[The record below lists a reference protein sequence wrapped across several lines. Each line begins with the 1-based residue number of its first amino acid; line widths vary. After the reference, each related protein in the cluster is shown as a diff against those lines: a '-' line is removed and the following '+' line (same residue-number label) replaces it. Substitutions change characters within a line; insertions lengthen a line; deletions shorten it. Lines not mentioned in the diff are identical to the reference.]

1 MNLSRSQFSISLCFL
16 ILSFSNF
23 VYSQKGVIM
32 GKVISENDSIPV
44 SYAEISINGK
54 SIGTITN
61 IEGRFTLSNIGSA
74 DDSICISHISYET
87 KKLALTELKPEENI
101 ISLKAKVYSIGEI
114 AIQGESV
121 VDILKK
127 SISQSREA
135 IVFPMRLETY
145 YREFV
150 QQNNQYT
157 KFSDGLLNYDLLG
170 TVDKVKTKVQ
180 VVQSRAKEIKNETDK
195 EIDWDLTSPLDV
207 GKALSPFFLSRL
219 QHIVEN
225 SNLYDFHMLSRMD
238 NKNQEQIE
246 IKYSPKPGNP
256 EPLYQGVVLIDTG
269 TKYILSFTCNLEQDL
284 LKPGKEKNLILIK
297 IRILQYSSTV
307 LFKLEKTNYQSWY
320 TSTRVGL
327 RLWNNKKFDMT
338 VSFLSD
344 LLVNNIIQT
353 SFDQIPNK
361 EAFNKKALYTLGDN
375 YQSEYW
381 KGQNTIQLTTTEE
394 KIIDQL
400 R

>member
-1 MNLSRSQFSISLCFL
+1 
-16 ILSFSNF
+16 
-23 VYSQKGVIM
+23 M

-61 IEGRFTLSNIGSA
+61 TEGSFTLSNIGSA

-87 KKLALTELKPEENI
+87 KKIAFPELKPEENI
-101 ISLKAKVYSIGEI
+101 ISLKAKVYSLGEI

-135 IVFPMRLETY
+135 IVFSMRLETY

-170 TVDKVKTKVQ
+170 TVDKVKTKVK
-180 VVQSRAKEIKNETDK
+180 VVQSRAKELKNETDK

-207 GKALSPFFLSRL
+207 GKALNPFFLSRL
-219 QHIVEN
+219 QHIVED
-225 SNLYDFHMLSRMD
+225 SNLYDFHMLSHID
-238 NKNQEQIE
+238 KNNQELIE

-269 TKYILSFTCNLEQDL
+269 TKYIMSFTCNLEQDL

-297 IRILQYSSTV
+297 VRILQYSSTV
-307 LFKLEKTNYQSWY
+307 MFKLENTSYQPRY

-353 SFDQIPNK
+353 TFDQIPNK
-361 EAFNKKALYTLGDN
+361 EAFNKKALYSLGDN

-381 KGQNTIQLTTTEE
+381 KGQNTIQLTTAEE

-400 R
+400 Q